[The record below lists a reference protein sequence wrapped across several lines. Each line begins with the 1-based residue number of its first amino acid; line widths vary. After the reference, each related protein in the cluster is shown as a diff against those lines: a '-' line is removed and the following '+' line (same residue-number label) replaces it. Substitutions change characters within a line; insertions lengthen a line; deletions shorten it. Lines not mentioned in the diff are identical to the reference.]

1 MVDELTIT
9 YAIAE
14 PTPGTDYQFAPSL
27 RVQTPSGEK
36 VASVLTIV
44 SDLIAQTRLL
54 PQLADRPDADAA
66 LRELLVR
73 WSVSRLE
80 RVLSDP
86 LARQALLDQPRVAW
100 RIGDTD
106 PGEVDDLFALANA
119 NKACTHQQAE
129 GPDLLCLAASSQD
142 ETAIGT
148 AGWHR
153 VAPTSRPLCA
163 ACQMPDA
170 AVVCSQF
177 SHPEVRG
184 TGPWGGEHRGTL

>member
-1 MVDELTIT
+1 VVDELTIT

-129 GPDLLCLAASSQD
+129 GP
-142 ETAIGT
+142 
-148 AGWHR
+148 
-153 VAPTSRPLCA
+153 
-163 ACQMPDA
+163 
-170 AVVCSQF
+170 
-177 SHPEVRG
+177 VRG
-184 TGPWGGEHRGTL
+184 PHLMSHSLCEL